1 MINDNALNN
10 ENETS
15 PVTGKAVRIII
26 AGGGTGGHIFPA
38 LAIAGA
44 LQKLNPLVEILF
56 VGARG
61 KMEMEKIP
69 EAGYKIVGINISG
82 FNRSSLLKN
91 ISLPFK
97 LLKSYFQVR
106 EIIRSFKPDAVIGV
120 GGYSTYPVLR
130 YAQTKEI
137 PTFIHEA
144 NSLGGKS
151 NVLLSKRA
159 LKIFVASEGME
170 KYFPENKIL
179 ITGNPVRHV
188 FLEKVDKQKSL
199 SFFGLN
205 PARKTVFVFG
215 GSLGAQSINETIEGN
230 IREFSKN
237 NLQLIWQTGKDF
249 SKKAASIEEENSNMW
264 TNAFISKMENAY
276 AAADVVVCRAGAMTV
291 AEICVVK
298 KAAIFVPFPF
308 AAEDHQT
315 VNAMALVNKNAA
327 LLVRDAEVRNKL
339 IPTILDLVKNQEE
352 IERIERNLS
361 QISKTHVGETI
372 AREILNSLNANK

>member
-1 MINDNALNN
+1 MNKNARNN
-10 ENETS
+10 ENDRATEHS
-15 PVTGKAVRIII
+15 GAIRIII
-26 AGGGTGGHIFPA
+26 AGGGTGGHIYPA

-44 LQKLNPLVEILF
+44 LQKLNPAVEILF
-56 VGARG
+56 VGAKG

-69 EAGYKIVGINISG
+69 EAGFKIIGIDISG
-82 FNRSSLLKN
+82 YNRSSMMKN

-106 EIIRSFKPDAVIGV
+106 DILRSFKPHAVIGV

-130 YAQTKEI
+130 LAQNKGI

-151 NVLLSKRA
+151 NVLLGKRA
-159 LKIFVASEGME
+159 VKIFVASEGMG

-179 ITGNPVRHV
+179 VTGNPVRKV
-188 FLEKVDKQKSL
+188 FQDQIDKNEALK
-199 SFFGLN
+199 FFGLK
-205 PARKTVFVFG
+205 PGIKTVFVFG
-215 GSLGAQSINETIEGN
+215 GSLGAQSINETIEAN
-230 IREFSKN
+230 IEAFAKN

-249 SKKAASIEEENSNMW
+249 SSKAAYVEEEYSNMW
-264 TNAFISKMENAY
+264 TNAFITKMEKAY
-276 AAADVVVCRAGAMTV
+276 AAADIVVSRAGAMTV

-315 VNAMALVNKNAA
+315 INAMALVNKNAA
-327 LLVRDAEVRNKL
+327 LIVRDAEVRNKL
-339 IPTILDLVKNQEE
+339 IPTILELVQDDAE
-352 IERIERNLS
+352 IKKMEMNLS
-361 QISKTHVGETI
+361 EISKTNVDETI
-372 AREILNSLNANK
+372 AKEVLTSLNV